1 MKPEKIIIIGASGSG
16 KSTVARQLSAWWD
29 IPVVHLDKLS
39 WKEGWIRASNEE
51 FDSLVEQELAKDK
64 WIMDG
69 NFPRT
74 LKRRMDTCD
83 TVIYLDYP
91 LWFCIFRV
99 LKRVIKNYG
108 KPRPDMNPGCPEKFD
123 PGFLKRIWNFN
134 RERRDNYYRYI
145 AEQKDTNIIILRNQ
159 KECDRFLASVRSEMK

>member
-74 LKRRMDTCD
+74 LKRRMDACD

-134 RERRDNYYRYI
+134 RRDV
-145 AEQKDTNIIILRNQ
+145 IIIIAILQNR
-159 KECDRFLASVRSEMK
+159 KIRTSLF

>member
-74 LKRRMDTCD
+74 EASDKKLWETASGYESRMSGE
-83 TVIYLDYP
+83 V
-91 LWFCIFRV
+91 
-99 LKRVIKNYG
+99 
-108 KPRPDMNPGCPEKFD
+108 
-123 PGFLKRIWNFN
+123 
-134 RERRDNYYRYI
+134 
-145 AEQKDTNIIILRNQ
+145 
-159 KECDRFLASVRSEMK
+159 